1 MRLAA
6 GFVILAALFLVSWLL
21 WGGGWENYFTL
32 QGSIAWLESAGSWAW
47 VAGILLLVGDLVLPV
62 PGTIVI
68 SALGLIY
75 GVAVGGVVAGVGLTA
90 AGLSGYGIGRM
101 FGGRF
106 ARRWLGERD
115 FEAGH
120 RIFTQG
126 GGWIVAMSRA
136 LPILPEVIS
145 CTAGLVG
152 MPFKRFVVA
161 LACGSF
167 PMGFLFAAIGHAGR
181 ETPGWAL
188 VFSLM
193 LPALLWW
200 AASRIKKLN
209 IGS

>member
-6 GFVILAALFLVSWLL
+6 GFVILAALFLSSWLL
-21 WGGGWENYFTL
+21 WGGKWDEQFTL
-32 QGSIAWLESAGSWAW
+32 QGSITWLDSAGPWAWL
-47 VAGILLLVGDLVLPV
+47 AGILLLIGDLVLPV

-68 SALGLIY
+68 SALGFIY
-75 GVAVGGVVAGVGLTA
+75 GVVIGGLVAGTGLSA
-90 AGLSGYGIGRM
+90 AGMLGYGIGRLC
-101 FGGRF
+101 GTRF
-106 ARRWLGERD
+106 ARRWLGERE

-145 CTAGLVG
+145 CMAGLVG
-152 MPFKRFVVA
+152 MPFKRFAVA

-167 PMGFLFAAIGHAGR
+167 PMGFLFAAVGHAGR
-181 ETPGWAL
+181 DTPGWAL
-188 VFSLM
+188 AFSLI

-200 AASRIKKLN
+200 AASRLKKLD

>member
-6 GFVILAALFLVSWLL
+6 GFVILAALFLGSWLL
-21 WGGGWENYFTL
+21 WGGKWEDHFTL
-32 QGSIAWLESAGSWAW
+32 QGSITRLEAAGSWAW
-47 VAGILLLVGDLVLPV
+47 AAGILLLVGDLVLPV

-68 SALGLIY
+68 SALGFLY
-75 GVAVGGVVAGVGLTA
+75 GAAIGGMVAGVGLTA
-90 AGLSGYGIGRM
+90 AGMLGYGIGRM
-101 FGGRF
+101 FGDRF

-115 FEAGH
+115 FEAGQ
-120 RIFTQG
+120 RLFTKG

-152 MPFKRFVVA
+152 MPFKRFAVA

-167 PMGFLFAAIGHAGR
+167 PMGFLFATIGHAGR

-188 VFSLM
+188 AFSLI

-200 AASRIKKLN
+200 GANRIKKLD